1 MLVTCGL
8 CNKIVSWVVLQRIG
22 DLTFYFYF
30 WFFTPWLFAWL
41 SRTASCS
48 GVLGFS
54 SNVSDL
60 SSAGLA
66 VIYLHIGLWIRS
78 VISSVYMCTLCLY
91 EFHTLC
97 NLVGLAV
104 KYSTLIVSRK
114 FLYCCCIVC
123 AKVAPLPGMCKGCP
137 ITCPYPELKCLYINW
152 LLLSWVSYSHFQ
164 LCYHVPCL
172 VVSFAFSYAQL
183 IEILHHLILLTRL
196 FSVST
201 NIMVLL

>member
-1 MLVTCGL
+1 MGCSLDCVICVSSSRFIWFHIKNCKIEMLVTCGL

-30 WFFTPWLFAWL
+30 CFFTPWLFAWL

-123 AKVAPLPGMCKGCP
+123 AKVAPLPVHILSSSACILTDCF
-137 ITCPYPELKCLYINW
+137 YLELAILI
-152 LLLSWVSYSHFQ
+152 S
-164 LCYHVPCL
+164 
-172 VVSFAFSYAQL
+172 SYA
-183 IEILHHLILLTRL
+183 
-196 FSVST
+196 
-201 NIMVLL
+201 IMCHV